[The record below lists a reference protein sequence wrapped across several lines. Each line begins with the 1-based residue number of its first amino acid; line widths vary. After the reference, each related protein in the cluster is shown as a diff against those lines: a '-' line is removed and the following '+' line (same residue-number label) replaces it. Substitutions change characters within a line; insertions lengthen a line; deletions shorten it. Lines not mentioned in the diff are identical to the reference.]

1 MPRRKLKL
9 TKAQE
14 RLMKIFSEVEDEDI
28 REIMAE
34 VVSIE
39 AKHRSSSAKNFPTRL
54 VRDAV
59 DSVARLQEMSK
70 E

>member
-1 MPRRKLKL
+1 MARRRLKL
-9 TKAQE
+9 TKSHK
-14 RLMKIFSEVEDEDI
+14 RLLKLFSEVEDEDI

-39 AKHRSSSAKNFPTRL
+39 GKHRSSSARNFPIRL

-59 DSVARLQEMSK
+59 DSVARLQEMLEK
-70 E
+70 

>member
-1 MPRRKLKL
+1 MARRRLKL
-9 TKAQE
+9 TKSHE
-14 RLMKIFSEVEDEDI
+14 RLLKLFSEVEDEDI

-39 AKHRSSSAKNFPTRL
+39 GKHRSSSAKNFPIRL

-59 DSVARLQEMSK
+59 DSVARLQEMLEK
-70 E
+70 